1 MKNLLIAS
9 LVLFI
14 CCPVFAQTPC
24 VNDTIFREIQFPLT
38 ENDTE
43 TVFFYF
49 NNEWIP
55 GARVDMIDTDSIVSM
70 TVKRDRHD
78 NSAIFLTVSPETLSQ
93 LKAKA
98 KAKESE
104 VWAHHDPVCEFPGGN
119 GKLKEWL
126 NANIRVP
133 KDYKGSERVIVSF
146 FIQPD
151 GTITDP
157 RILRP
162 SKNDAANAEALRL
175 VNALPRFRVKYFT
188 PEKSPLGMALPILF
202 KDPEAIIIRDAEDSS
217 DRELPQM

>member
-1 MKNLLIAS
+1 MLIAL

-14 CCPVFAQTPC
+14 CCPVFAQTHC

-38 ENDTE
+38 ESDTE
-43 TVFFYF
+43 TLFLYF
-49 NNEWIP
+49 NDEWIP

-70 TVKRDRHD
+70 TIKKDRHN

-146 FIQPD
+146 FVQPD

-162 SKNDAANAEALRL
+162 SKNEAANTEALRL
-175 VNALPRFRVKYFT
+175 VNALPKFRVKYFT
-188 PEKSPLGMALPILF
+188 PEKSPLGMALPIIF
-202 KDPEAIIIRDAEDSS
+202 REPGAIIIRGTGDSS
-217 DRELPQM
+217 DGQLTQIL